1 MRFTYIYIIY
11 NITLIAVI
19 FTLSKPLHKG
29 VYVPGG
35 GFSGFWYTLGKL
47 EELKDAKDKE
57 YYCYSSGCL
66 AVTSMFM
73 NKTFDQVL
81 STAVDIQTQFN
92 NGTLHRYDVLEE
104 FIDQIVDYDK
114 QESPSW
120 LSKINIITSNLFVNI
135 IKPRSISELKDALHK
150 SAFIPFITGY
160 GFAKDKCIDGFASL
174 LFHPRCTE
182 TINIPY
188 DLDMILN
195 VFNVNM
201 KDKTAARL
209 YYSGK
214 YENSEL

>member
-11 NITLIAVI
+11 NIILLVVVLTLA
-19 FTLSKPLHKG
+19 KPLHKG

-35 GFSGFWYTLGKL
+35 GFSGFWHTLGRL
-47 EELKDAKDKE
+47 EETKDRNKE

-81 STAVDIQTQFN
+81 STAVDIQTRFN
-92 NGTLHRYDVLEE
+92 TGSLHRYDVLEE
-104 FIDQIVDYDK
+104 FIDQVVGSEN
-114 QESPSW
+114 QETPSW
-120 LSKINIITSNLFVNI
+120 LNKINIITSNMFVKI

-160 GFAKDKCIDGFASL
+160 GFSKDKCIDGFASL

-182 TINIPY
+182 TISIPY
-188 DLDMILN
+188 GLDMIFN

-201 KDKTAARL
+201 NPKTAAKL